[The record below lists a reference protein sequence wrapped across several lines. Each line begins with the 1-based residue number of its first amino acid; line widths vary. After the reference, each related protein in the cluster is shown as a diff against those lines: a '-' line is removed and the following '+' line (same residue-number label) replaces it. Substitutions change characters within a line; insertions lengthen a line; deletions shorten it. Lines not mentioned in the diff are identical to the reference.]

1 MRVTL
6 DAYKYPTP
14 TYLESRQKSLLTTF
28 IVQKENGA
36 NNIIMETRLSSIF
49 KDTKHV
55 KYKLNDIITF
65 YLITQFLLS

>member
-49 KDTKHV
+49 KDTKHG
-55 KYKLNDIITF
+55 KY
-65 YLITQFLLS
+65 